1 MNDDNSNTSSS
12 LTEIHN
18 LLEEQN
24 DIIDELLENQD
35 DINIDIQTNNKMER
49 QLSIEIMEEYNYKLK
64 NLIRKENELI
74 GKLLELKSK
83 RKQIRDILERNIE
96 NIISEFRNYEN
107 KYIDIFNGK
116 I

>member
-1 MNDDNSNTSSS
+1 
-12 LTEIHN
+12 
-18 LLEEQN
+18 
-24 DIIDELLENQD
+24 
-35 DINIDIQTNNKMER
+35 MER